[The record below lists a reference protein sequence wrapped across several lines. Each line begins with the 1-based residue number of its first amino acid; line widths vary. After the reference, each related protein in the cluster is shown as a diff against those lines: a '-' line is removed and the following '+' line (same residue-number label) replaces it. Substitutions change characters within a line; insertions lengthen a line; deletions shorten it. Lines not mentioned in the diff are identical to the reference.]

1 MISGDTRRQRDTARV
16 VTREES
22 DLQAKYD
29 WRYRPEVVAA
39 GIAAEREAVG
49 SDYGNNGYTTL
60 EQAGDLARQL
70 ALGTDDV
77 LLDIGS
83 GAGWPGLHIAKQ
95 SGCRVVVS
103 DLTVPGM
110 RQALRRAT
118 DDGIAARTEAIV
130 ASARHLPF
138 RPESFDAI
146 VHTDVL
152 C

>member
-1 MISGDTRRQRDTARV
+1 V

-22 DLQAKYD
+22 DLQATYD
-29 WRYRPEVVAA
+29 QRYRPEVVAA

-49 SDYGNNGYTTL
+49 SDYGNNGFTTVA
-60 EQAGDLARQL
+60 QAADLARHL
-70 ALGTDDV
+70 ELGTGDV

-83 GAGWPGLHIAKQ
+83 GSGWPGLHLAKQ
-95 SGCRVVVS
+95 TGCRVVLS

-110 RQALRRAT
+110 RNAVRRART
-118 DDGIAARTEAIV
+118 DGIARRTQALV